1 MQCIELKL
9 NGFDAARL
17 VFHHDEFSDAAPVV
31 RGVLLLIGSVAVQ
44 KPDDVGGHLDGAG
57 VLQNP
62 HHRSTVASILGTTVE
77 FR

>member
-62 HHRSTVASILGTTVE
+62 HHGSTVASILGTTVE